1 MLPHIAPRQ
10 YGQDFQVPDHP
21 DLFRVNSQ
29 PPVQFPIV
37 RDIVRRVRNERLK
50 PPFLER
56 FQLRSREVL
65 VQLQSG
71 KQTCTQEGDQERV
84 RFVDGIHGENASYR
98 KLTMCPERLVKVAP
112 DLRDQ
117 VVPSDPK

>member
-1 MLPHIAPRQ
+1 MLPHIASRQ
-10 YGQDFQVPDHP
+10 YGQLFQVLDRS
-21 DLFRVNSQ
+21 DLFRVNSH
-29 PPVQFPIV
+29 PPEQFPIV
-37 RDIVRRVRNERLK
+37 RDIARRVRDERLES
-50 PPFLER
+50 PFLER
-56 FQLRSREVL
+56 FQLGSREVL

-84 RFVDGIHGENASYR
+84 RFVDGIHGQNASYR

-117 VVPSDPK
+117 IVPSDPK